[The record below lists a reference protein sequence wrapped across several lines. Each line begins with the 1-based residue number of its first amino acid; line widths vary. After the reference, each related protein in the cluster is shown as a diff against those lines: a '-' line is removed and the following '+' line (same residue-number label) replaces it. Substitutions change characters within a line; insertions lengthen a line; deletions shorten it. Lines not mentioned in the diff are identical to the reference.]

1 MRKEVLIAI
10 ILGFALGLVITFGVW
25 SANRA
30 MKEKD
35 VAENTVEEEVETLP
49 TSSPT
54 PTSATFS
61 LVILSPA
68 DESFVDKDKISING
82 STEPGAEIAVITENG
97 EAIVVADESGKF
109 DAPIILE
116 TGTNEITVTAV
127 NAGGDEVTKT
137 INIVY
142 STSAN

>member
-30 MKEKD
+30 MKEKN
-35 VAENTVEEEVETLP
+35 VAQENVEEPVESLP
-49 TSSPT
+49 ASPT
-54 PTSATFS
+54 PTSTAFS
-61 LVILSPA
+61 LTILTPA
-68 DESFVDKDKISING
+68 DESFVETNKISING
-82 STEPGAEIAVITENG
+82 STEPGAEIAIITENG
-97 EAIVVADESGKF
+97 EEIAIADESGKF
-109 DAPIILE
+109 DAPITLE
-116 TGTNEITVTAV
+116 NGTNEITVTAV
-127 NAGGDEVTKT
+127 NANGDEATKT